1 MSSERNERTPSWGRG
16 KEGMR
21 QESEEGLKN
30 RVGEGEIG
38 EVEWECELGF
48 GRHMEAARGN
58 RDGCDG
64 V

>member
-1 MSSERNERTPSWGRG
+1 
-16 KEGMR
+16 MR